1 MILLLQYGV
10 VSVVAYLL
18 VRTDLNELNKV
29 SIRQRRGNLYFTL
42 DTRSRSKV
50 LYGVIFF
57 LQRILLVL
65 ILAISYDFG
74 VQWQLSQVVL
84 LLHTSY
90 LLAVK
95 PYRESTNATLD
106 WINCCFV
113 LIINVLITTCS
124 AWNPD
129 SRSRFSY
136 GIVFDVLVGKHFLV
150 NIILVSA

>member
-1 MILLLQYGV
+1 MILLLQYGI

-18 VRTDLNELNKV
+18 ARTDLNELNKL
-29 SIRQRRGNLYFTL
+29 SIRQRIGNLYFTL

-65 ILAISYDFG
+65 ILAISCDFG
-74 VQWQLSQVVL
+74 VQWELSQVVL
-84 LLHTSY
+84 LLHTTY

-95 PYRESTNATLD
+95 PYWESTNATLD
-106 WINCCFV
+106 WINCCFL
-113 LIINVLITTCS
+113 LIVNVLIATCS

-129 SRSRFSY
+129 SRSRFTY

-150 NIILVSA
+150 NIVLVSA

>member
-18 VRTDLNELNKV
+18 VRTDLNELNKL
-29 SIRQRRGNLYFTL
+29 SIRQRIGNLYFTL

-106 WINCCFV
+106 
-113 LIINVLITTCS
+113 
-124 AWNPD
+124 
-129 SRSRFSY
+129 
-136 GIVFDVLVGKHFLV
+136 
-150 NIILVSA
+150 